1 MVGMAR
7 RVVGDEDASCGL
19 GLLPV
24 FQDFDPVLRHGTR
37 LTPELLHPL
46 AVDAGGALYELRR
59 VDKVR
64 VADLVHVESRVGQH
78 PREMSRGACV
88 VKVDVRKVDLPH
100 VFIGDATILH
110 AGGEPVEAVR
120 RTGLDEGGGSSVFAK
135 QEERGYYLPCIHEV
149 KVYNLYLHLRS
160 SLLRLQAE
168 IIQTLF
174 VRLPARL
181 KKGKESV
188 LDLNL
193 MRELSVKTDTKIVLL
208 VLDGLGGLPM
218 DPSGQTELEAANTP
232 NLDDL
237 AARSDLGLSR
247 PVAAGVSPGSGP
259 GHLGL
264 FGYDPVRFQ
273 VGRGVLSALGVG
285 FDLGESDL
293 AARVNFATK
302 DESGRISD
310 RRAGRIPSEK
320 GEELVGLLNENLNFD
335 GVEVFVVH
343 EKEYRAVAVFR
354 GEGLSDALAD
364 SDPQRT
370 GLEPLRVET
379 TDGSQEARK
388 SAEIA
393 NTFVEQAN
401 EILADQHP
409 ANTVLVRGFGMHP
422 ALPSFEET
430 YDLDAAAI
438 ASYPMYK
445 GLARLAGMQLL
456 EEGEGIGGEFETL
469 KANWDDHDFFF
480 IHIKP
485 TDAAGEDGDFDRKVF
500 VIEEVDA
507 QMPMLLDLGPDVL
520 AITGDHATPAKLK
533 SHSWHG
539 VPFLLASPYTLPTA
553 NSFGERPCA
562 GGSLGVF
569 QAEEIMGFLM
579 GHALKLNRFGA

>member
-1 MVGMAR
+1 
-7 RVVGDEDASCGL
+7 
-19 GLLPV
+19 
-24 FQDFDPVLRHGTR
+24 
-37 LTPELLHPL
+37 
-46 AVDAGGALYELRR
+46 
-59 VDKVR
+59 
-64 VADLVHVESRVGQH
+64 
-78 PREMSRGACV
+78 
-88 VKVDVRKVDLPH
+88 
-100 VFIGDATILH
+100 
-110 AGGEPVEAVR
+110 
-120 RTGLDEGGGSSVFAK
+120 
-135 QEERGYYLPCIHEV
+135 
-149 KVYNLYLHLRS
+149 
-160 SLLRLQAE
+160 
-168 IIQTLF
+168 
-174 VRLPARL
+174 
-181 KKGKESV
+181 
-188 LDLNL
+188 LDLDL
-193 MRELSVKTDTKIVLL
+193 MRELSVKTDSKIVLL
-208 VLDGLGGLPM
+208 ILDGLGGLPL
-218 DPSGQTELEAANTP
+218 DPSGQTELEAAETP
-232 NLDDL
+232 HLDAL

-264 FGYDPVRFQ
+264 FGYDPLHFQ

-285 FDLGESDL
+285 FDLGENDL
-293 AARVNFATK
+293 ATRVNFATR
-302 DESGRISD
+302 DEDGKISD

-320 GEELVGLLNENLNFD
+320 GEELVKLLNENLKIED
-335 GVEVFVVH
+335 VEVSVIH

-370 GLEPLRVET
+370 GLEPLTVEP

-388 SAEIA
+388 SAGIA
-393 NTFVEQAN
+393 NSFVEQAN

-422 ALPSFEET
+422 ALPSFDET

-456 EEGEGIGGEFETL
+456 KEGEGIPGEFETL
-469 KANWDDHDFFF
+469 ENKWDDHDFFF

-485 TDAAGEDGDFDRKVF
+485 TDAAGEDGDFDRKASVL
-500 VIEEVDA
+500 EEVDA
-507 QMPMLLDLGPDVL
+507 QIPGLLELGPDAL

-539 VPFLLASPYTLPTA
+539 VPFLLASPYTLPTS
-553 NSFGERPCA
+553 NSFGERQCA

-569 QAEEIMGFLM
+569 QAEEIMGYLM

>member
-1 MVGMAR
+1 
-7 RVVGDEDASCGL
+7 
-19 GLLPV
+19 
-24 FQDFDPVLRHGTR
+24 
-37 LTPELLHPL
+37 
-46 AVDAGGALYELRR
+46 
-59 VDKVR
+59 
-64 VADLVHVESRVGQH
+64 
-78 PREMSRGACV
+78 
-88 VKVDVRKVDLPH
+88 
-100 VFIGDATILH
+100 
-110 AGGEPVEAVR
+110 
-120 RTGLDEGGGSSVFAK
+120 
-135 QEERGYYLPCIHEV
+135 
-149 KVYNLYLHLRS
+149 
-160 SLLRLQAE
+160 
-168 IIQTLF
+168 
-174 VRLPARL
+174 
-181 KKGKESV
+181 
-188 LDLNL
+188 
-193 MRELSVKTDTKIVLL
+193 MRELSVKTDSKMVLL
-208 VLDGLGGLPM
+208 ILDGLGGLPL
-218 DPSGQTELEAANTP
+218 DPSGETELEAAETP
-232 NLDDL
+232 NLDAL

-259 GHLGL
+259 GHLAL
-264 FGYDPVRFQ
+264 FGYDPLRFQ

-285 FDLGESDL
+285 FDLGEKDL
-293 AARVNFATK
+293 AARVNFATR
-302 DESGRISD
+302 DEEGRISD

-320 GEELVGLLNENLNFD
+320 GEELVALLNENLKVE
-335 GVEVFVVH
+335 GVEVFVMH

-354 GEGLSDALAD
+354 GEGLSGALAD

-370 GLEPLRVET
+370 GLEPLTVEP

-393 NTFVEQAN
+393 NSFVEQAN

-445 GLARLAGMQLL
+445 GLARLAGMELL
-456 EEGEGIGGEFETL
+456 KEGEGIPGEFETL

-480 IHIKP
+480 VHIKP
-485 TDAAGEDGDFDRKVF
+485 TDAAGEDGDFDRKAS
-500 VIEEVDA
+500 VIEQVDA
-507 QMPMLLDLGPDVL
+507 QIPGLLNLGPDAL

-553 NSFGERPCA
+553 EAFGERPCA

-569 QAEEIMGFLM
+569 PAEEIMGFLM

>member
-1 MVGMAR
+1 M
-7 RVVGDEDASCGL
+7 
-19 GLLPV
+19 P
-24 FQDFDPVLRHGTR
+24 
-37 LTPELLHPL
+37 
-46 AVDAGGALYELRR
+46 
-59 VDKVR
+59 
-64 VADLVHVESRVGQH
+64 
-78 PREMSRGACV
+78 RGACV
-88 VKVDVRKVDLPH
+88 VEVYVRKEDLPH
-100 VFIGDATILH
+100 VFVGDAVILQTR
-110 AGGEPVEAVR
+110 GEPVEAVR
-120 RTGLDEGGGSSVFAK
+120 RTGLHEGGGSAVLAE
-135 QEERGYYLPCIHEV
+135 QEERSYYLPGIHEV
-149 KVYNLYLHLRS
+149 KVNNLYLHLWS
-160 SLLRLQAE
+160 FGLWLQAE

-181 KKGKESV
+181 EKGKDSV

-218 DPSGQTELEAANTP
+218 DPSGQTELEAADTP
-232 NLDDL
+232 NLDFL

-273 VGRGVLSALGVG
+273 VGRGVLSALG
-285 FDLGESDL
+285 
-293 AARVNFATK
+293 
-302 DESGRISD
+302 
-310 RRAGRIPSEK
+310 
-320 GEELVGLLNENLNFD
+320 

-370 GLEPLRVET
+370 GLEPLRVQT

-422 ALPSFEET
+422 ALPSFDQT

-445 GLARLAGMQLL
+445 GLARLAGMRLL
-456 EEGEGIGGEFETL
+456 EEGAGISGEFETL
-469 KANWDDHDFFF
+469 GANWDDHDFFF

-485 TDAAGEDGDFDRKVF
+485 TDAAGEDGDFERKAS

-507 QMPMLLDLGPDVL
+507 QIPMLLDLRPDAL
-520 AITGDHATPAKLK
+520 AITGDHATPARLK

-553 NSFGERPCA
+553 DSFGERSCA

-569 QAEEIMGFLM
+569 PAEEIMGYLM